1 MALSKIQSVMSPS
14 SGSMRKNIIMNGGFT
29 VNQRVPTGTNSGIGT
44 DNYHM
49 HDRWKLFCDY
59 GTYDMIDEVL
69 TASDTPYQYGFRKAM
84 KLDVTSAVISP
95 STSNRL
101 KLYQGIEGSHLQR
114 LQYGHAGAKSVTVS
128 FWVKA
133 TKTGT
138 NTVFLYNDLPG
149 QSAQIQVHQYTID
162 ASNTWEKKE
171 VIFTGNTAA
180 GAIIP
185 DDSANGMSLQFGLG
199 GGTGYT
205 GGAAQTTWGAYSSNK
220 EMRGQVNHADDA
232 ANNFYITG
240 IQMELGNF
248 ATDFEHQFYSDELR
262 RCKRYFQYVHVLQDY
277 NPQSDGAVP
286 STMYRSYAYDEPV
299 RANPQFN
306 ITSTMQYYANNG
318 TATNFPST
326 PSIAD
331 RENIGLTITE
341 EITDGSGIRGYYTG
355 TISVSAD
362 F

>member
-44 DNYHM
+44 NNYHM

-95 STSNRL
+95 STSNKL

-171 VIFTGNTAA
+171 VIFTGNTAT

-232 ANNFYITG
+232 ANNFHITG
-240 IQMELGNF
+240 IQMELGSF

-277 NPQSDGAVP
+277 AELSGHA
-286 STMYRSYAYDEPV
+286 SMYRSYAYDEPV
-299 RANPQFN
+299 RTTPQFN
-306 ITSTMQYYANNG
+306 ITTALQYYSTGSN
-318 TATNFPST
+318 TAFPST
-326 PSIAD
+326 PGIAD

-341 EITDGSGIRGYYTG
+341 DGMTNARGYFTG

>member
-14 SGSMRKNIIMNGGFT
+14 SGSMRKNIIMNGSFI
-29 VNQRVPTGTNSGIGT
+29 VNQRVPTGTNSGVGT

-59 GTYDMIDEVL
+59 GTYDMIEDVL
-69 TASDTPYQYGFRKAM
+69 TASDAPYQYGFRKAM
-84 KLDVTSAVISP
+84 KLDVTSAVVSP

-114 LQYGHAGAKSVTVS
+114 LQYGHADAKSVTVS

-133 TKTGT
+133 TKTGI

-149 QSAQIQVHQYTID
+149 QSAQIQVHQYTIN

-171 VIFTGNTAA
+171 VTFTGNTGA

-205 GGAAQTTWGAYSSNK
+205 DGAAQTTWGAYSSNK
-220 EMRGQVNHADDA
+220 EMRGQVNHADDV
-232 ANNFYITG
+232 ANNFHITG

-262 RCKRYFQYVHVLQDY
+262 RCKRYFQYVHILQDY
-277 NPQSDGAVP
+277 ASYTAGVP
-286 STMYRSYAYDEPV
+286 DTMYRSYAYDEPI
-299 RANPQFN
+299 RTTPQFN
-306 ITSTMQYYANNG
+306 ITTALQYYSSG
-318 TATNFPST
+318 TATAFPST
-326 PSIAD
+326 PGIAD
-331 RENIGLTITE
+331 RENVGLTITE
-341 EITDGSGIRGYYTG
+341 DGMTNASGYFTG